1 MRFLTILEAGALLL
15 ARPRVLLPV
24 GGSHQT
30 VVLKCRC
37 LLTTYPLASLG
48 RLLAK
53 YYGAECVR
61 TSTSLM
67 AIERHAPAR
76 PAGAVP
82 SPVRMLLLAVRLA
95 GTHRNAKFDVRH
107 NIYLVKPE

>member
-15 ARPRVLLPV
+15 ARPTAASWRFTS
-24 GGSHQT
+24 GT

-67 AIERHAPAR
+67 AIERHAPTR

-95 GTHRNAKFDVRH
+95 GTHRNAKLDVRH